1 MRALADPTGP
11 TAGGDLAESALARL
25 SEALAILEAIDRG
38 ELLGELPAAAEAAER
53 HQCAV
58 SLLAVLRREL
68 EALACELQ
76 SASYVEALIARLG
89 RPSRRAADQA

>member
-1 MRALADPTGP
+1 MKTLADPTGP
-11 TAGGDLAESALARL
+11 TPAGDLAESALARL

-38 ELLGELPAAAEAAER
+38 DLLAELPAGAEAAER

-76 SASYVEALIARLG
+76 SAGYVQALIAGLG
-89 RPSRRAADQA
+89 RRGRRGPE